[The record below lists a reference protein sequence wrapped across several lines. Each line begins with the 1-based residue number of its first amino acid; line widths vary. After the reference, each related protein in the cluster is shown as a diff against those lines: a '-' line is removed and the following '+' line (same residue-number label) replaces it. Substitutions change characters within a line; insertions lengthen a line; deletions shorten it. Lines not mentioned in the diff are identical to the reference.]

1 MRNGLTSPISYPI
14 HGEEHAVVIMEIFL
28 TARIV
33 RSCASPLLLVLLC
46 QPLYEMTAMVIKV
59 SHICIVPNK
68 KKISGVVQNALI
80 LIEFLVQYLKRAA
93 QFASHFVGRSNIPEG
108 KLGKICIK

>member
-1 MRNGLTSPISYPI
+1 MRNALTLFISYPI
-14 HGEEHAVVIMEIFL
+14 HGEEHGVVIMEIFL
-28 TARIV
+28 TARLV

-59 SHICIVPNK
+59 SRICIVPNK
-68 KKISGVVQNALI
+68 NISGVVQNALI

-93 QFASHFVGRSNIPEG
+93 QFAGHFVGRSNIPEG
-108 KLGKICIK
+108 KL